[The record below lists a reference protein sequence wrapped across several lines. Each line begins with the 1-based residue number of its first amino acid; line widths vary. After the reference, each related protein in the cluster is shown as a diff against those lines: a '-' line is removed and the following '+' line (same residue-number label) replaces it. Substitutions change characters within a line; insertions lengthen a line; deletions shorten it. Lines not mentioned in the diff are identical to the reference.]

1 MTLSE
6 TLMLIATSLAA
17 LAAIVSGIVAWRQHV
32 WNKKNHLASV
42 RPYLCDFLHR
52 SFTKTGISFCL
63 MNKGLGPAKLKS
75 FVVTWDDT
83 PITLD
88 ELERRI
94 KGALTD
100 NFSIYVSE
108 LSGLSALSVNDEVEL
123 IAYRFNGEGKAS
135 VNDLTAF
142 GRLSATLID
151 KLRVEIEYTSFLDE
165 EAFVYKTKPI
175 ISLLNEFKPSE

>member
-100 NFSIYVSE
+100 NFSIFVSE

-135 VNDLTAF
+135 VNDLAAF